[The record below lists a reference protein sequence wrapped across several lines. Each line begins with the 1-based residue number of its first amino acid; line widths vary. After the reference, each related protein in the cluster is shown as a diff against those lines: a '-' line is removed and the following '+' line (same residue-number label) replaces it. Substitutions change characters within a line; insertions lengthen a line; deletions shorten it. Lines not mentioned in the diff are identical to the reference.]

1 MKILKLKKL
10 KCGAHTIAVRDVPGW
25 MIPDAGIAYL
35 NLTKNEII
43 VDETLAPTHKL
54 AAILHEVGHVY
65 NGELDEITNEPMSQ
79 LWAQFFID
87 NDLLK

>member
-1 MKILKLKKL
+1 MKILNLKKL
-10 KCGAHTIAVRDVPGW
+10 KCGAHIIAVREVDAW
-25 MIPDAGIAYL
+25 EIPDMGIAYL

-43 VDETLAPTHKL
+43 VDRTLAPTHRL

-79 LWAQFFID
+79 LWAQFFVD